1 MTTYNTGNPIGS
13 TDPKDLYDNAQNL
26 DALVNSTTELSHADR
41 MAVQRKTWHGMEV
54 EFAQF
59 LADSAYQD
67 LGVYGAGIEV
77 TRYNQVFLKDGE
89 FYRAAASLGLP
100 YTTTGLWASESG
112 SFVGVGDAVLRQ
124 DLGAPGGSDLV
135 GYDGGTAQDVL
146 DESKPMANYT
156 ALSAYT
162 GRATGVRITQSGLAG
177 CFQRDDADTT
187 SADNGG
193 TIIVDA
199 IGRRWK
205 RLFSGF
211 VEAKFFGAD
220 PTGVTDSAA
229 AIEAAIAFIKQN
241 SNAYT
246 ATGEGAKSAV
256 LLFSAGKY
264 RVSRKVLV
272 PGNIV
277 FLGDGAT
284 ILCHDGGATFESGYY
299 VGGVLT
305 SNMALSDGDVTLY
318 GLTGLRFENLTFVG
332 GALPLNLRCAIWQSG
347 IFNCSFYD
355 CQTAFQTKQCFYFKY
370 EGIKVRGQHATLP
383 SDNAIKLL
391 RASNRIELNN
401 VSVSHRDKGIRLGET
416 GAENASANISLNN
429 SSLEALAEGFEFVGT
444 IYGFSAHDVYV
455 EAVSSVFFDT
465 DGALKYDFNIE
476 PAYVYS
482 SAYYVDLSGLRQSY
496 IGPVRDN
503 VGDPVK
509 SIVRLR
515 QGTNGNQA
523 IVALS
528 NLLDASTGTNR
539 YQLSD
544 GVITT
549 GALTKYTS
557 GSTAVVLSQDRQKNA
572 VVSKY
577 ADQLPIHETGWYGI
591 AVNYVIGS
599 QTGTVVNTAGT
610 EMYFNTNMFWSE
622 YTAVNYSVKVTP
634 NAGSG
639 AGGTTPAPIYL
650 KGIAIGSHVT
660 QIGTAGHNAYTFQ
673 DPATGCMRIGFDG
686 FGTNNTDPAYA
697 WMRNGQYTSE
707 GIVKL
712 IA

>member
-1 MTTYNTGNPIGS
+1 MPVPSSIS
-13 TDPKDLYDNAQNL
+13 DL
-26 DALVNSTTELSHADR
+26 STTPSLNSPAGTESPSTVDDYLRTFAAFIKQVDGGAVKAAD
-41 MAVQRKTWHGMEV
+41 
-54 EFAQF
+54 
-59 LADSAYQD
+59 LAAT
-67 LGVYGAGIEV
+67 GGA
-77 TRYNQVFLKDGE
+77 
-89 FYRAAASLGLP
+89 A
-100 YTTTGLWASESG
+100 
-112 SFVGVGDAVLRQ
+112 
-124 DLGAPGGSDLV
+124 LV
-135 GYDGGTAQDVL
+135 GYDGGTAQGVL
-146 DESKPMANYT
+146 DGAKPMANYT
-156 ALSAYT
+156 ALRAYT

-177 CFQRDDADTT
+177 FFQRDDADTT

-199 IGRRWK
+199 SGRRWK
-205 RLFSGF
+205 RLYSGF
-211 VEAKFFGAD
+211 VEVRWFGAD
-220 PTGVTDSAA
+220 HTGVADSAD
-229 AIEAAIAFIKQN
+229 AIEAAIAFVKQN
-241 SNAYT
+241 ANAYT
-246 ATGEGAKSAV
+246 PIGDGAKSAV
-256 LLFSAGKY
+256 LLFSSGKY
-264 RVSRKVLV
+264 KVGRKVLV

-305 SNMALSDGDVTLY
+305 SNMALSDIDVTHY

-370 EGIKVRGQHATLP
+370 EGITVRGQHATLP
-383 SDNAIKLL
+383 ADNAIKLL

-416 GAENASANISLNN
+416 GAENASTNISFNN
-429 SSLEALAEGFEFVGT
+429 GSLEALAEGFEFVGNV
-444 IYGFSAHDVYV
+444 YGFSTHDVYV
-455 EAVSSVFFDT
+455 EAVSSVFFDA
-465 DGALKYDFNIE
+465 DGALKYDINIE
-476 PAYVYS
+476 PSYVYS

-515 QGTNGNQA
+515 QGTNGNAA

-572 VVSKY
+572 VVSQY

-591 AVNYVIGS
+591 AVNHVIGS

-610 EMYFNTNMFWSE
+610 EMYFNTKFFWSE
-622 YTAVNYSVKVTP
+622 YTAVNYAVKITP

-660 QIGTAGHNAYTFQ
+660 QIGTAGHNAYAVLFA
-673 DPATGCMRIGFDG
+673 DTGCMRLGFEG
-686 FGTNNTDPAYA
+686 FGTSSADPAYA